1 MELQENP
8 KSNINILSR
17 NDSAE
22 FSYFRCNEGIP
33 FDWEMQPGIPKHPQ
47 QQQQQH
53 IPPLTPPPAILSSNL
68 RTPSMSH
75 HPHFSKPSSPNC
87 WPSTKKLRFW
97 KRNTAGEAVILRK
110 QTRSSKKLVREG
122 LQEFDNVD
130 GFAGADNNNK
140 CLSDRESMAMSSLP
154 FDSSFSMFSSS
165 SSSSSGSQSP
175 IRGIRGKPLRSCLPM
190 HWSKIQV
197 SIFARRD

>member
-1 MELQENP
+1 MELQENH
-8 KSNINILSR
+8 KNNINILSR

-47 QQQQQH
+47 QQQH

-75 HPHFSKPSSPNC
+75 HPNFSKPSSPNC
-87 WPSTKKLRFW
+87 WSTKKLRFW
-97 KRNTAGEAVILRK
+97 KRNTASEAVILRK
-110 QTRSSKKLVREG
+110 QTRSSNKLVREG

-130 GFAGADNNNK
+130 GFAGADNSK
-140 CLSDRESMAMSSLP
+140 CLSDRESMAKSSLP
-154 FDSSFSMFSSS
+154 FDSSFSSSS
-165 SSSSSGSQSP
+165 LSSSVSQSP
-175 IRGIRGKPLRSCLPM
+175 IRGINRKPLRSCFPM